1 MSLRD
6 DVIGAWNLRDWLEL
20 KDGKPTGFPFGE
32 GAEGQATFDASGRM
46 SGLLQKGEWKD
57 TDLASPEAL
66 ASFFAYAGKW
76 RIEDGRLI
84 TRVLFASF
92 PHLIGA
98 DQVRTVAFEDDALV
112 LEVLPEFDPS
122 GLGRHQRLIWTRC

>member
-1 MSLRD
+1 MSLEKD
-6 DVIGAWNLRDWLEL
+6 IVGAWTLRHWLEL
-20 KDGKPTGFPFGE
+20 KDGEPVGYPFGE

-46 SGLLQKGEWKD
+46 SGLLQKAEWKD

-66 ASFFAYAGKW
+66 VSFFAYAGKW
-76 RIEDGRLI
+76 RIEDDRLI
-84 TRVLFASF
+84 TRVMFATF
-92 PHLIGA
+92 PHLIGD
-98 DQVRTVAFEDDALV
+98 DQIRTVAFDGDQLV